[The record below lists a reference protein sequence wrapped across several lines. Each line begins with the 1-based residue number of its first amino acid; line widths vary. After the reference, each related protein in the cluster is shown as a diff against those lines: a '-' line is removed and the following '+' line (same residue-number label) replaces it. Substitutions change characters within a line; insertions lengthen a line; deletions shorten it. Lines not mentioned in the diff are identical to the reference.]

1 MDRHASLARMH
12 EPRPDFVSVSSLL
25 ALFQDSTAGA
35 ALTRAQTAAWR
46 APRGDTQH
54 ADRAL
59 ALTGDAP
66 APFLRFLIGDFYE
79 HVGAFEASLAA
90 ITRAAAETPC
100 WDPMLV
106 AWAYNGLAGA
116 LGNLGRVDEARE
128 VLGALWAYDPFYP
141 NALDTAARVGAPP
154 PEAVTPRGRASSLR
168 LALANQ
174 LYGDNREPG
183 FRATATAMSF
193 VWEGQHVAAASM
205 AELGARLPGPDPA
218 WPRAIASYAR
228 AAAAHT
234 PGTLPALP
242 AGGVA
247 ARVKAVRAAQKA
259 GEHAVLEVAAHDP
272 ELAVARAAWAALLE
286 VGHRA
291 DELGAL
297 IRELVAATTSP
308 HGQPILAMEIG
319 AVLQGAPLPAI
330 PAVDLVARAVAAIA
344 QGALTSLPTEPCA
357 TTVAGPPSLAAWLR
371 VGGLDEVAPSPVL
384 TLARRAHGASFDAMP
399 ARLAACP
406 ALPLQIPETVNDRL
420 ELLLL
425 AHADDAGET
434 PVLAFDVSEEPTVT
448 VMAESFGA
456 WLADEV
462 GLGTLR
468 ANEAT
473 KRAAKAA
480 LGKARLRM

>member
-1 MDRHASLARMH
+1 MH

-25 ALFQDSTAGA
+25 ALFQDSTATA

-66 APFLRFLIGDFYE
+66 APFLRYLIGDFYE

-106 AWAYNGLAGA
+106 AWAYNGVAGA
-116 LGNLGRVDEARE
+116 LGHLGRFDEARD
-128 VLGALWAYDPFYP
+128 VLSALWAYDPFYP

-183 FRATATAMSF
+183 FRATAMAMSF
-193 VWEGQHVAAASM
+193 VWEGQHLAAASM

-228 AAAAHT
+228 AAAART

-247 ARVKAVRAAQKA
+247 ARVKAVRAAHKA

-297 IRELVAATTSP
+297 IHELVAATTSP
-308 HGQPILAMEIG
+308 RGQPILAMEIG

-330 PAVDLVARAVAAIA
+330 WSR
-344 QGALTSLPTEPCA
+344 
-357 TTVAGPPSLAAWLR
+357 
-371 VGGLDEVAPSPVL
+371 APSPRSRRAP
-384 TLARRAHGASFDAMP
+384 TRRCRARRAPPRSACPRASRRGSRWAASTRSRRAPCSPWCGARTARCSTRCRSGWRP
-399 ARLAACP
+399 ARRCRSSSP
-406 ALPLQIPETVNDRL
+406 R
-420 ELLLL
+420 
-425 AHADDAGET
+425 
-434 PVLAFDVSEEPTVT
+434 
-448 VMAESFGA
+448 
-456 WLADEV
+456 
-462 GLGTLR
+462 R
-468 ANEAT
+468 
-473 KRAAKAA
+473 
-480 LGKARLRM
+480 